1 MKYRSSSP
9 IRKDI
14 KMEDR
19 ELKSTIEAILFA
31 SGEPV
36 PADRIALVLGMDKE
50 DIFKA
55 AKELSDEY
63 SFQQRG
69 IRLVRMEKSLQLC
82 SAPEYA
88 QSITQT
94 LERRK
99 PPRLSQPALEV
110 LAICAYFQPVTRAYV
125 DQVRGVDSSYT
136 MGILLERGLIEVCG
150 KLDVTGRPSIYKTSE
165 LFLRTLGITSLTEL
179 PKLPDMSSD
188 DGIAKLS
195 QVIDSLKAE
204 DNGQMKI
211 IN

>member
-1 MKYRSSSP
+1 M
-9 IRKDI
+9 D
-14 KMEDR
+14 EL

-31 SGEPV
+31 SGEAV
-36 PADRIALVLGMDKE
+36 PADRIALVLGLDKE
-50 DIFKA
+50 EILKA
-55 AKELSDEY
+55 AKQLSDEY
-63 SFQQRG
+63 SFWQRG
-69 IRLVRMEKSLQLC
+69 IRLVRMDNSLQLC

-88 QSITQT
+88 QTITYA

-136 MGILLERGLIEVCG
+136 MGILLERGLIEPCG
-150 KLDVTGRPSIYKTSE
+150 KLEVTGRPSIYRTSE
-165 LFLRTLGITSLTEL
+165 LFLRTMGITNIVEL

-195 QVIDSLKAE
+195 QVIDSLKA
-204 DNGQMKI
+204 DNTQMEI
-211 IN
+211 SE

>member
-1 MKYRSSSP
+1 
-9 IRKDI
+9 
-14 KMEDR
+14 MEER

-36 PADRIALVLGMDKE
+36 PAERIALVVGLDKE
-50 DIFKA
+50 EILKA

-69 IRLVRMEKSLQLC
+69 MRLVRMDNALQLC

-88 QSITQT
+88 QSITFA

-99 PPRLSQPALEV
+99 PPKLSQPALEV

-125 DQVRGVDSSYT
+125 DQIRGVDSSYT
-136 MGILLERGLIEVCG
+136 MGILLDRGLIEVCG
-150 KLDVTGRPSIYKTSE
+150 KLDVTGRPSIYRTSE
-165 LFLRTLGITSLTEL
+165 LFLRTMSITNIGEL

-188 DGIAKLS
+188 DGIAKLA
-195 QVIDSLKAE
+195 QVIDSLKSE
-204 DNGQMKI
+204 DNEQLQIM
-211 IN
+211 N

>member
-1 MKYRSSSP
+1 M
-9 IRKDI
+9 D
-14 KMEDR
+14 DQ

-36 PADRIALVLGMDKE
+36 AADRIALVLGLDKAE
-50 DIFKA
+50 ILSA
-55 AKELSDEY
+55 AKQLADEY

-69 IRLVRMEKSLQLC
+69 IRLVRMEDDLQLC

-88 QSITQT
+88 QSIARA

-136 MGILLERGLIEVCG
+136 MGLLLERGLIEACG
-150 KLDVTGRPSIYKTSE
+150 RLEVAGRPTIYKTSE
-165 LFLRTLGITSLTEL
+165 LFLRTMGISELSEL

-188 DGIAKLS
+188 EGITKLS
-195 QVIDSLKAE
+195 QVIDSLRAE
-204 DNGQMKI
+204 ENEQLKI
-211 IN
+211 TD

>member
-1 MKYRSSSP
+1 M
-9 IRKDI
+9 D
-14 KMEDR
+14 DR

-36 PADRIALVLGMDKE
+36 AAERIALVLGIGKE
-50 DIFKA
+50 EVLKA

-63 SFQQRG
+63 SFAQRG
-69 IRLVRMEKSLQLC
+69 VRLVRMDDALQLC

-88 QSITQT
+88 QSITHA

-99 PPRLSQPALEV
+99 PPKLSQPALEV

-125 DQVRGVDSSYT
+125 DQIRGVDSSYT
-136 MGILLERGLIEVCG
+136 MGILLERGLIESCG

-165 LFLRTLGITSLTEL
+165 LFLRTMSITGISEL

-188 DGIAKLS
+188 DGIAKLA
-195 QVIDSLKAE
+195 QVIDALKSN
-204 DNGQMKI
+204 DNEQLQI
-211 IN
+211 VN

>member
-1 MKYRSSSP
+1 M
-9 IRKDI
+9 D
-14 KMEDR
+14 DR

-36 PADRIALVLGMDKE
+36 AAERIALVLGIEKNE
-50 DIFKA
+50 ILKA

-63 SFQQRG
+63 GFQQRG
-69 IRLVRMEKSLQLC
+69 IRLVRMEEALQLC

-88 QSITQT
+88 QSITHA

-136 MGILLERGLIEVCG
+136 MGILLERGLIEACG
-150 KLDVTGRPSIYKTSE
+150 KLEVAGRPSIYKTSE
-165 LFLRTLGITSLTEL
+165 LFLRTMGITGIGEL

-195 QVIDSLKAE
+195 QVIESLKSDE
-204 DNGQMKI
+204 NEQLKI
-211 IN
+211 MN

>member
-1 MKYRSSSP
+1 M
-9 IRKDI
+9 D
-14 KMEDR
+14 DR

-36 PADRIALVLGMDKE
+36 PAERIALVVGLDKE
-50 DIFKA
+50 EILKA

-69 IRLVRMEKSLQLC
+69 MRLVRMDNALQLC

-88 QSITQT
+88 QSITFA

-99 PPRLSQPALEV
+99 PPKLSQPALEV

-125 DQVRGVDSSYT
+125 DQIRGVDSSYT
-136 MGILLERGLIEVCG
+136 MGILLDRGLIEVCG
-150 KLDVTGRPSIYKTSE
+150 KLDVTGRPSIYRTSE
-165 LFLRTLGITSLTEL
+165 LFLRTMSITNIGEL

-188 DGIAKLS
+188 DGIAKLA
-195 QVIDSLKAE
+195 QVIDSLKSE
-204 DNGQMKI
+204 DNEQLQIM
-211 IN
+211 N

>member
-1 MKYRSSSP
+1 M
-9 IRKDI
+9 D
-14 KMEDR
+14 ER

-36 PADRIALVLGMDKE
+36 PAERIALVLGVDAQE
-50 DIFKA
+50 VIKA
-55 AKELSDEY
+55 AKELADEY

-69 IRLVRMEKSLQLC
+69 IRLVRMDDVLQLC

-88 QSITQT
+88 QSITRA

-125 DQVRGVDSSYT
+125 DQIRGVDSSYT
-136 MGILLERGLIEVCG
+136 MGILLERALIEPCG
-150 KLDVTGRPSIYKTSE
+150 KLDVAGRPSIYRTSDT
-165 LFLRTLGITSLTEL
+165 FLRTMGITNISEL

-195 QVIDSLKAE
+195 QVIDALKSE
-204 DNGQMKI
+204 ENGQI
-211 IN
+211 EITN